1 VTEDLDRNFH
11 FNTAIAALMELV
23 NSLGQCDLGGTP
35 EEREEKRTVVR
46 FAVETLLVLLAPFA
60 PHLAEELWQR
70 LSHSRSISEASWP
83 AYSTEVI
90 QREEIL
96 VVVQVNG
103 KLRSRLL
110 LPADAEEEAL
120 RTAALQDSRVQ
131 TWLEGRQVV
140 RVVVVPKK
148 LVNIVTD
155 E

>member
-1 VTEDLDRNFH
+1 
-11 FNTAIAALMELV
+11 
-23 NSLGQCDLGGTP
+23 
-35 EEREEKRTVVR
+35 VVR

-120 RTAALQDSRVQ
+120 RTAALQDSRIQ